1 MTLVERLI
9 ERSEDCQQSLDRDVM
24 LDAVLSIQEQAARIE
39 DLKMALLLIV
49 YANPLWSVPLST
61 EEEIKVDRI
70 IADAESN

>member
-1 MTLVERLI
+1 MTLVEKLI
-9 ERSEDCQQSLDRDVM
+9 EISS
-24 LDAVLSIQEQAARIE
+24 EQAARIE

-61 EEEIKVDRI
+61 QEEIKVDRI

>member
-24 LDAVLSIQEQAARIE
+24 LDAVLSIQEQAVRIA
-39 DLKMALLLIV
+39 DLKMALLLV
-49 YANPLWSVPLST
+49 VRANSNWSMPLST
-61 EEEIKVDRI
+61 QEEITVDRI